1 MFLILNTKIF
11 ESCMLTVSSRHVSE
25 PQVVRRLTD
34 ALSLTEGLSEVG
46 WCLFALSV
54 EPEVC
59 KLLVDQGVI
68 GSAFN
73 LLEKLV
79 NEQVSNYYLLNT
91 NLT

>member
-1 MFLILNTKIF
+1 MFLISNTKTS
-11 ESCMLTVSSRHVSE
+11 ESCMLTLSSRRMSE
-25 PQVVRRLTD
+25 PQVIRRLID

-59 KLLVDQGVI
+59 KLLVDQGII
-68 GSAFN
+68 GGAFN

-79 NEQVSNYYLLNT
+79 NEQVSNY
-91 NLT
+91 